1 MRTRGQLQYPP
12 RSIAATDLAVI
23 TALLLCIAGVRPAF
37 AQSAEAEALFSDG
50 NKLMTDGKLGEAC
63 DAFDASNRV
72 EPRAGT
78 LIRLGECRE
87 ANQQFASAWSAYKDA
102 LNRVKDPRKRELAT
116 SRAAALVSRL
126 SYLTISVADEARIDG
141 LAILRNGKP
150 LDPML
155 WNRGL
160 PVDGG
165 DYVIVGSA
173 PGHEDWQTIAHVPA
187 SGGKVSV
194 EVPRFKDLAKLVAL
208 PSATPLAIALPAPA
222 SPPGDDVGAVGF
234 TTRRKVALGLTGAG
248 IAVAITGAVLGASAT
263 QQQDDAFRKCP
274 DPATPCAQSSA
285 AQAQLQSARHRA
297 LAANIA
303 FGVAASA
310 IVGAGVLWF
319 TGAPEPERGK
329 AISVSPSLSPRD
341 AGLVVRGS
349 F

>member
-1 MRTRGQLQYPP
+1 M
-12 RSIAATDLAVI
+12 
-23 TALLLCIAGVRPAF
+23 LCIAGSRPAH

-50 NKLMTDGKLGEAC
+50 NKLFTEGKIAEAC

-72 EPRAGT
+72 ESRAGT

-165 DYVIVGSA
+165 DYVIIGSA
-173 PGHEDWQTIAHVPA
+173 PGHEGWQTIAHVPS

-194 EVPRFKDLAKLVAL
+194 EVPKFKELIKLV
-208 PSATPLAIALPAPA
+208 PPRTPAPVG
-222 SPPGDDVGAVGF
+222 PPPVVSTVEGEPSGAHGGF
-234 TTRRKVALGLTGAG
+234 TTRRKLALGLTGAG
-248 IAVAITGAVLGASAT
+248 VVLAVTGSLLGASANH
-263 QQQDDAFRKCP
+263 QKDAAFRKCP
-274 DPATPCAQSSA
+274 DPATPCGESGEAQS
-285 AQAQLQSARHRA
+285 LIQSGRRRA
-297 LAANIA
+297 LEANIS
-303 FGVAASA
+303 FGVAAAA

-319 TGAPEPERGK
+319 TGGPEAESARHV
-329 AISVSPSLSPRD
+329 AIVPRILSSE
-341 AGLVVRGS
+341 AGLAVQGS

>member
-1 MRTRGQLQYPP
+1 MRARGRHLHPH
-12 RSIAATDLAVI
+12 RSIAATDVARLIPLLVCLAW
-23 TALLLCIAGVRPAF
+23 ARPAH

-50 NKLMTDGKLGEAC
+50 NKLFTEGKITEAC
-63 DAFDASNRV
+63 DAFDASNRA

-102 LNRVKDPRKRELAT
+102 LNRVKDPRKRQVAT
-116 SRAAALVSRL
+116 TRAAALVARL
-126 SYLTISVADEARIDG
+126 SYLTISVSDEARVEG

-173 PGHEDWQTIAHVPA
+173 PGHEDWQTIAHVPP

-194 EVPRFKDLAKLVAL
+194 EVPRFKELIKLV
-208 PSATPLAIALPAPA
+208 PPPTPAPA
-222 SPPGDDVGAVGF
+222 GAPVVTAAPDGESPGRHGRF
-234 TTRRKVALGLTGAG
+234 TTRRKLALGLTGAG
-248 IAVAITGAVLGASAT
+248 VVVAVTGSLLGASANR
-263 QQQDDAFRKCP
+263 QKDDAFRKCP
-274 DPATPCAQSSA
+274 DPATPCDEASEAQSLIRSG
-285 AQAQLQSARHRA
+285 RRRA
-297 LAANIA
+297 LEANIS
-303 FGVAASA
+303 FGVAAAA

-319 TGAPEPERGK
+319 TGGPETDRAPRVTVVPHMLPTE
-329 AISVSPSLSPRD
+329 
-341 AGLVVRGS
+341 AGLAVQGN